1 VNSLCPRLV
10 TDDRVPCLVVTA
22 RVQIPCDLAELKELF
37 DGELH
42 RISNVYNCAAY
53 GLDSSCEDVV
63 ALTARTELSFIYF
76 IRNPIKIDHP
86 VRLDSFQEKITRN
99 KEKVDSILA
108 KINIVPITIERFWVE
123 QTGRTPN

>member
-1 VNSLCPRLV
+1 MRAAEMVQSMPTIAV
-10 TDDRVPCLVVTA
+10 IDDDHNILTSVS
-22 RVQIPCDLAELKELF
+22 I

-53 GLDSSCEDVV
+53 SLDSSCEDVV